1 MAFSRGMSMRF
12 GTVTGGG
19 PLDTTRA
26 TRLPE
31 STMVPAFGLT
41 EITSPS
47 ATSSENF
54 WVTSLF
60 RPTRARASFAVPIFF
75 PTMSGTGT
83 GSGPFD
89 TTRSTGVAGLTD
101 APALGVVDTTSP
113 AATLSS

>member
-1 MAFSRGMSMRF
+1 M
-12 GTVTGGG
+12 TGGG

-60 RPTRARASFAVPIFF
+60 RPTRGEGVLRRADLLPDDV
-75 PTMSGTGT
+75 GDGN
-83 GSGPFD
+83 
-89 TTRSTGVAGLTD
+89 GLG
-101 APALGVVDTTSP
+101 ALRHDEVDGGRR
-113 AATLSS
+113 A